1 MAAGGITAGS
11 LKDQKH
17 KTSDLT
23 DVAAKMGRGWG
34 KLDSR
39 YPYLQGTT
47 TTELQPTAVLEE
59 HWPGIDKPSGSSRE
73 GRNTQF

>member
-34 KLDSR
+34 KIDSR
-39 YPYLQGTT
+39 YPYL
-47 TTELQPTAVLEE
+47 
-59 HWPGIDKPSGSSRE
+59 
-73 GRNTQF
+73 